1 MILAPLSRIP
11 CRPWALGLL
20 VACGG
25 PVAAWAQGVPPAT
38 VTFVEV
44 VRANDC
50 AITEAQAEALL
61 PAAGLDFDDARA
73 AAALLNRGPLFT
85 IDGDGETLR
94 LVADLCVADAA
105 TTLALLTAAAEA
117 PDRVQ
122 VLSLEDRI
130 DPDAGARLLGAI
142 RAEGCALTEAR
153 ADEVLPPLGFQPETV
168 QDLVALML
176 DAGFAGLDA
185 STGLT
190 LSATLCAADP
200 AGDRAVFE
208 GALLAQAGTVPPEEV
223 RTTPETV
230 AVKRADRLGK
240 PALDRI
246 VPETLL
252 PLAEP
257 PFAALTDP
265 GPCGPL
271 SRAACGP

>member
-1 MILAPLSRIP
+1 MILAPLHRIP

-20 VACGG
+20 VACGA
-25 PVAAWAQGVPPAT
+25 PVAVWAQGVPPAT
-38 VTFVEV
+38 VAFVNV

-94 LVADLCVADAA
+94 LVADLCAADAA

-122 VLSLEDRI
+122 VLSLQDRI
-130 DPDAGARLLGAI
+130 DPDAGARLVGAI

-153 ADEVLPPLGFQPETV
+153 ADAVLPPLGFQPETV

-176 DAGFAGLDA
+176 DAGLAGLDA
-185 STGLT
+185 STGLS

-200 AGDRAVFE
+200 AGDRAVIE
-208 GALLAQAGTVPPEEV
+208 GALLAPAGTVQPEEV
-223 RTTPETV
+223 RAAPETV
-230 AVKRADRLGK
+230 AVKRAERPGK
-240 PALDRI
+240 PALDRAA
-246 VPETLL
+246 PETLL